1 MVCSMEE
8 QLERVSSK
16 LTVFFE
22 DPFWVGVFE
31 RIENRKLSVAKV
43 TFGVEPKDYDVLEFI
58 NRNYYHLQFSPAVE
72 TVVKDMKKNPKR
84 AQRDAKKQT
93 LEIGIGTKSQQA
105 LKLQQEQNKQ
115 ERKVRSREQRE
126 AESQRI
132 FELKKIKK
140 REKHRGH

>member
-1 MVCSMEE
+1 MD
-8 QLERVSSK
+8 RVSGR

-31 RIENRKLSVAKV
+31 RIENRKLSAAKV
-43 TFGVEPKDYDVLEFI
+43 TFGAEPKDYEVLEFI

-72 TVVKDMKKNPKR
+72 TVVKDTKKNPKR

-93 LEIGIGTKSQQA
+93 LETGIGTKSQQA

-115 ERKVRSREQRE
+115 ERKVRSREQRD
-126 AESQRI
+126 AESQRL
-132 FELKKIKK
+132 FELKQMKK
-140 REKHRGH
+140 REKHKGH

>member
-1 MVCSMEE
+1 MD
-8 QLERVSSK
+8 RVSEK
-16 LTVFFE
+16 LTIYFE

-72 TVVKDMKKNPKR
+72 TVVKDTKKNPKR

-93 LEIGIGTKSQQA
+93 METGIGTKSQQA
-105 LKLQQEQNKQ
+105 LKLQQEQNKLARK
-115 ERKVRSREQRE
+115 ERSKKEREE
-126 AESQRI
+126 ESDRL
-132 FELKKIKK
+132 FEMKQQKKK
-140 REKHRGH
+140 EKHKGH

>member
-1 MVCSMEE
+1 MN
-8 QLERVSSK
+8 RVSGR

-31 RIENRKLSVAKV
+31 RIADRKLSVAKV
-43 TFGVEPKDYDVLEFI
+43 TFGAEPKDYEVLEFI
-58 NRNYYHLQFSPAVE
+58 NRSYYHLQFSLAVE
-72 TVVKDMKKNPKR
+72 TVVKDTKKNPKR
-84 AQRDAKKQT
+84 AQRDAKKQI
-93 LEIGIGTKSQQA
+93 LETGIGTKSQQA

>member
-1 MVCSMEE
+1 MD
-8 QLERVSSK
+8 RVSGK
-16 LTVFFE
+16 LTLYFE

-72 TVVKDMKKNPKR
+72 TVVKDTRKNPKR

-93 LEIGIGTKSQQA
+93 LETGIGTKSQQA

-115 ERKVRSREQRE
+115 ERKVRSREQRD
-126 AESQRI
+126 AESQRL
-132 FELKKIKK
+132 FELKQMKK
-140 REKHRGH
+140 REKHKGH